1 MQLGLGSTIDAMQ
14 LSINEEARARDVIV
28 LGASAGGIQ
37 AITEILSLFPA
48 DLPAVVGVVIHRG
61 ASASGDWS
69 DVLGRRSRIRVLE
82 PTHGERLSRSV
93 VYVAPPDCHMVVDS
107 ERVLLDRGPKR
118 QFTRPAVDPLFTSA
132 ALAFGPRV
140 VGVVLTGGGQDG
152 VHGLIAIHAAGGLA
166 LVQSPMEATDATMP
180 INAITRDH
188 VDAVLPL
195 AAIGEALVLLA
206 RGELVKIN

>member
-1 MQLGLGSTIDAMQ
+1 MQV
-14 LSINEEARARDVIV
+14 SINDAARARDIIV
-28 LGASAGGIQ
+28 LGASAGGIR
-37 AITEILSLFPA
+37 AVMEILAKFPA
-48 DLPAVVGVVIHRG
+48 DLPATVGVVIHRG
-61 ASASGDWS
+61 ASSTADWS
-69 DVLGRRSRIRVLE
+69 DVLGMRTRIRVVE
-82 PTHGERLSRSV
+82 PAHGERLSRSV

-152 VHGLIAIHAAGGLA
+152 VQGLLAIHAASGLA
-166 LVQSPMEATDATMP
+166 LVQSPVEATHASMP
-180 INAITRDH
+180 INAITGDH

-195 AAIGEALVLLA
+195 AAIGEALVRLA
-206 RGELVKIN
+206 HGEAVKIN